1 MFLQEMW
8 FSWNHYG
15 RAKKEVLPLSV
26 PAPHAGK
33 YIIGDAP
40 PPKNVE
46 PGIYEYVDRLRYI
59 H

>member
-1 MFLQEMW
+1 MW